1 MGTYTR
7 DVDLLYMLGGT
18 GGVVSLLRRTEARLT
33 EQDVRR
39 LPPYDERAIPAHLP
53 RL

>member
-1 MGTYTR
+1 
-7 DVDLLYMLGGT
+7 MLGGT

-33 EQDVRR
+33 EQDVRC